1 MESYIYLNQVSI
13 YAYHGVSPQET
24 KVGNTFRIDLKLRT
38 DMRQAIK
45 SDDIAHTVSYADIYK
60 ALSDEMAIPSN
71 LLEHVAGR
79 IIHRILG
86 NFPSVEAVSI
96 KLSKQ
101 NPPMGADIAA
111 AGVEITAARADAP
124 WFGVE

>member
-13 YAYHGVSPQET
+13 YAYHGVSSQET
-24 KVGNTFRIDLKLRT
+24 KVGNTFLIDLKLKT
-38 DMRQAIK
+38 DISQAMD

-60 ALSDEMAIPSN
+60 VVSDEMAIPSK

-79 IIHRILG
+79 IIRRIFQD
-86 NFPSVEAVSI
+86 FPAIEAISL

-111 AGVEITAARADAP
+111 AGIEITTQR
-124 WFGVE
+124 

>member
-24 KVGNTFRIDLKLRT
+24 RVGNTFLIDLKLKT
-38 DMRQAIK
+38 DISQAIE
-45 SDDIAHTVSYADIYK
+45 SDDITHTVSYADIYR
-60 ALSDEMAIPSN
+60 LLTEEMAVPSK

-79 IIHRILG
+79 IVRRIFQD
-86 NFPSVEAVSI
+86 FPTIETVTI

-101 NPPMGADIAA
+101 NPPMGADIAF
-111 AGVEITAARADAP
+111 AGVELTANR
-124 WFGVE
+124 

>member
-1 MESYIYLNQVSI
+1 MDSYIYLNNISI

-24 KVGNTFRIDLKLRT
+24 KVGNTFLIDLKLKV
-38 DMRQAIK
+38 DLRQAIE
-45 SDDIAHTVSYADIYK
+45 SDDLSRTVNYADVYR
-60 ALSDEMAIPSN
+60 SVSEEMATCSK

-79 IIHRILG
+79 IVRRLFTDYPTI
-86 NFPSVEAVSI
+86 EAIDI

-111 AGVEITAARADAP
+111 AGIELHCNRFIL
-124 WFGVE
+124 

>member
-1 MESYIYLNQVSI
+1 MESYIYLTHISI

-24 KVGNTFRIDLKLRT
+24 KVGNTFLIDLKLKT
-38 DMRQAIK
+38 DISKAIE
-45 SDDIAHTVSYADIYK
+45 SDDINHTISYADIYQTV
-60 ALSDEMAIPSN
+60 SEEMAINSK

-79 IIHRILG
+79 IVQRLFLEYPAI
-86 NFPSVEAVSI
+86 EAIKI

-111 AGVEITAARADAP
+111 AGVEINCKRK
-124 WFGVE
+124 

>member
-1 MESYIYLNQVSI
+1 MDSYIYLNNISI

-24 KVGNTFRIDLKLRT
+24 KVGNTFLIDLKLKV
-38 DMRQAIK
+38 DLGQAIE
-45 SDDIAHTVSYADIYK
+45 SDDLSQTVNYADVYR
-60 ALSDEMAIPSN
+60 SVSEEMATCSK

-79 IIHRILG
+79 
-86 NFPSVEAVSI
+86 SVRRLFTDYPAIEAIDI

-111 AGVEITAARADAP
+111 AGIELHCNKFIKLKI
-124 WFGVE
+124 EN